1 MTFTTKMGK
10 GAKTAALSDMKY
22 DRDVNVSSDNEVI
35 EYYFREDIEVRYLQV
50 NSIQDWDDSDMDSD
64 YFLD

>member
-10 GAKTAALSDMKY
+10 GAKTAAFADMKY